1 MLILF
6 LGIIYYNYEASM
18 TALINIYNDK
28 VDENV
33 KIKYGHEVCNKYFIC
48 KGEKNQMR
56 KTNEILIRNY
66 YDDEEDLVLVEHK
79 ILKFHLR
86 GKLYNRYN

>member
-6 LGIIYYNYEASM
+6 LGIIYYNY
-18 TALINIYNDK
+18 
-28 VDENV
+28 
-33 KIKYGHEVCNKYFIC
+33 EVCNKYFIC

>member
-1 MLILF
+1 MQRR
-6 LGIIYYNYEASM
+6 
-18 TALINIYNDK
+18 
-28 VDENV
+28 
-33 KIKYGHEVCNKYFIC
+33 
-48 KGEKNQMR
+48 KNQMR

>member
-1 MLILF
+1 
-6 LGIIYYNYEASM
+6 
-18 TALINIYNDK
+18 
-28 VDENV
+28 
-33 KIKYGHEVCNKYFIC
+33 
-48 KGEKNQMR
+48 MR

-86 GKLYNRYN
+86 DSFLVFLTWTEFFITLARFSAILLKKKMLYFPLTLAQLKESGIF

>member
-1 MLILF
+1 MLIF
-6 LGIIYYNYEASM
+6 FIGIVYYNY
-18 TALINIYNDK
+18 
-28 VDENV
+28 
-33 KIKYGHEVCNKYFIC
+33 EVCNKYFIC
-48 KGEKNQMR
+48 KGEIQMR